1 MADTSPVSLRI
12 PTDLLKDIDKQA
24 LLERRE
30 RSNLIRILL
39 EDALA
44 ARKKQV
50 KGEGKK

>member
-1 MADTSPVSLRI
+1 MTNTSPVSLRI
-12 PTDLLKDIDKQA
+12 PTELLKEIDKQA
-24 LLERRE
+24 QLERRE

-44 ARKKQV
+44 ARKKQI